1 MRGRSLSLD
10 DDLPGVGSH
19 TIQSIS
25 RMAPS
30 LTELRLNGLSKISDE
45 TFSSTIASLPLLELL
60 DVSCVGTVSFARG
73 H

>member
-1 MRGRSLSLD
+1 MRGRSLSLS

-30 LTELRLNGLSKISDE
+30 LIELHLNNLSKISDE
-45 TFSSTIASLPLLELL
+45 TLSSTIKSLPLLELL
-60 DVSCVGTVSFARG
+60 DVSCVRIMGFTPG

>member
-1 MRGRSLSLD
+1 MRGRSLSLN

-19 TIQSIS
+19 TVQSIS

-30 LTELRLNGLSKISDE
+30 LIELRLNNFSKISDE
-45 TFSSTIASLPLLELL
+45 TFSFTIASLPLLELL
-60 DVSCVGTVSFARG
+60 DVSCVGTVRIVRK